1 VVFYAVLAFSGR
13 SSTIAVSALIFYSS
27 KLENFNN
34 IPYNISSLNSDRKGW
49 MTLKHLLVSLVFF
62 MSVLFGQNHKAEANK
77 GLISLWEVKISQT
90 QKIGSVWS
98 GMPSYLYTCKT
109 ETIKFPGEKAIN
121 KVVFWPNFY
130 WSDTLVSKDTQCVL
144 TNSPIG
150 RALIQKWTS
159 EPLLYR
165 PLSSNYYE
173 GHLDLIG
180 ALQVRSFRQANPN
193 LVCRANVLGFYDN
206 SYDPVT
212 DTVTEFKPRYQK
224 ALFAPYSGDWS
235 PYKVFAS
242 RDLICTTDVALI
254 NSWKRNPYWTWVA
267 MPKSN

>member
-1 VVFYAVLAFSGR
+1 MKILIVVVIFV
-13 SSTIAVSALIFYSS
+13 STLLGYNHADASS
-27 KLENFNN
+27 KN
-34 IPYNISSLNSDRKGW
+34 LN
-49 MTLKHLLVSLVFF
+49 
-62 MSVLFGQNHKAEANK
+62 
-77 GLISLWEVKISQT
+77 LISVWDVKLSQSQT
-90 QKIGSVWS
+90 IGSVWS
-98 GMPSYLYTCKT
+98 GMSSYLYTCRS
-109 ETIKFPGEKAIN
+109 ETIKFPGEPAIS

-130 WSDTLVSKDTQCVL
+130 SSDTLVSKDTECVL
-144 TNSPIG
+144 TNTPVG

-159 EPLLYR
+159 QLYR

-206 SYDPVT
+206 SYDPIT

-224 ALFAPYSGDWS
+224 ALFSPYSGDWS

-242 RDLICTTDVALI
+242 RDLICTTNVALI

-267 MPKSN
+267 MPKSK

>member
-1 VVFYAVLAFSGR
+1 MKYLLTVL
-13 SSTIAVSALIFYSS
+13 
-27 KLENFNN
+27 
-34 IPYNISSLNSDRKGW
+34 
-49 MTLKHLLVSLVFF
+49 LLVSLFF
-62 MSVLFGQNHKAEANK
+62 GYGKKADASSKN
-77 GLISLWEVKISQT
+77 LISVWDVKLSQT
-90 QKIGSVWS
+90 QTIGSIWG
-98 GMPSYLYTCKT
+98 GMPSYLYTCRS
-109 ETIKFPGEKAIN
+109 ETIKFPGEPAIS